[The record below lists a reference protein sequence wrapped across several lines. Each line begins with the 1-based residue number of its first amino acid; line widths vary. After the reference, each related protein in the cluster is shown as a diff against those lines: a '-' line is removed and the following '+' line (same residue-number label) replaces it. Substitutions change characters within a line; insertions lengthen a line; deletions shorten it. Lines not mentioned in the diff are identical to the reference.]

1 MKLRFHFA
9 IPCFVLLF
17 ACWVPAIAQDA
28 EPSLGDVARNLRREK
43 AKPASQQPV
52 IDNDNFTQMLTEAES
67 RKLAS
72 GMLFSFD
79 SNGRNF
85 SVSSPDVT
93 CSLSFNANSTALL
106 TNPYAPVDLPEA
118 ELAKIDGP
126 ATIQGDSLQLSV
138 YNGSGWS
145 LKEITIGL
153 TLVRHSALTS
163 QFGGNA
169 RLLPASAI
177 ETTVSE
183 KRSDVTVLYHL
194 KGTAPPSSTTVF
206 RETIGMSPAPDQEWH
221 WAIVQAKGIPPQ

>member
-1 MKLRFHFA
+1 MKVRFHLA
-9 IPCFVLLF
+9 MLCLVLLF
-17 ACWVPAIAQDA
+17 ACCLPAMAQDA
-28 EPSLGDVARNLRREK
+28 EPSLGDLARTLRKEK
-43 AKPASQQPV
+43 AKPVTQQPV

-79 SNGRNF
+79 AGGRNF

-93 CSLSFNANSTALL
+93 CSLSFSANSTALL
-106 TNPYAPVDLPEA
+106 TNAYAPQDLPET

-153 TLVRHSALTS
+153 TLVRHASLSS
-163 QFGGNA
+163 QYGGNA
-169 RLLPASAI
+169 RLLPASAV
-177 ETTVSE
+177 ETSVSE
-183 KRSDVTVLYHL
+183 KRPDVTVLYHL

-206 RETIGMSPAPDQEWH
+206 RETIGMPPAPDQEWH

>member
-1 MKLRFHFA
+1 MKVRFHFA
-9 IPCFVLLF
+9 IPCLVLLF
-17 ACWVPAIAQDA
+17 ACCMPAIAQDA
-28 EPSLGDVARNLRREK
+28 EPSLGDVARNLRKEK
-43 AKPASQQPV
+43 GKPVSQQPV

-79 SNGRNF
+79 STGRNF

-93 CSLSFNANSTALL
+93 CSLSFSANSTALL
-106 TNPYAPVDLPEA
+106 TNAYAPQDLPEI

-153 TLVRHSALTS
+153 TLVRHTTVTS
-163 QFGGNA
+163 QYAGNA
-169 RLLPASAI
+169 RLLPASAV
-177 ETTVSE
+177 ETSVSE

-206 RETIGMSPAPDQEWH
+206 RETVGMPPAPDQEWH
-221 WAIVQAKGIPPQ
+221 WAIVQAKGIPPK

>member
-1 MKLRFHFA
+1 MKVRFHFA
-9 IPCFVLLF
+9 IPCLVLLF
-17 ACWVPAIAQDA
+17 ACCMPAIAQDA
-28 EPSLGDVARNLRREK
+28 EPSLGDVARNLRKEK
-43 AKPASQQPV
+43 GKPVSQQPV

-79 SNGRNF
+79 STGRNF

-93 CSLSFNANSTALL
+93 CSLSFSANSTALL
-106 TNPYAPVDLPEA
+106 TNAYAPQDLPEI

-153 TLVRHSALTS
+153 TLVRHTSVTS
-163 QFGGNA
+163 QYAGNA
-169 RLLPASAI
+169 RLLPASAV
-177 ETTVSE
+177 ETSVSE

-206 RETIGMSPAPDQEWH
+206 RETVGMPPAPDQEWH
-221 WAIVQAKGIPPQ
+221 WAIVQAKGIPPK